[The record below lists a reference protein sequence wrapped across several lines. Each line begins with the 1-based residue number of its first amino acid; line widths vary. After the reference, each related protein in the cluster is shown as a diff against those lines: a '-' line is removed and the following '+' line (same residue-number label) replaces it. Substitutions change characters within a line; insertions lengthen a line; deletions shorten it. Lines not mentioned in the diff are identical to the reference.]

1 MRLVVPVTTEDPN
14 LAVQKTA
21 RELAGASISE
31 NTRRAYAGALRR
43 LDRWLAGRRLH
54 DAALAAYLAGLYEA
68 GRSPAVAGMVAAAV
82 RFQMKLAGK
91 PSPVGPASE
100 RVLRGFRRKGADRG
114 RGQVAGDSRRVWAM
128 RRPVQ
133 RCRRRARTRST
144 TACGVRRGLC
154 RGREERS

>member
-1 MRLVVPVTTEDPN
+1 MRLVVPVTTEAPN

-31 NTRRAYAGALRR
+31 NTRRAYAGALHR

-68 GRSPAVAGMVAAAV
+68 GRSPAVAGMAAAV

-100 RVLRGFRRKGADRG
+100 HVLRGFRRKGATG
-114 RGQVAGDSRRVWAM
+114 AGARWPGSAGN
-128 RRPVQ
+128 RPMPRQ
-133 RCRRRARTRST
+133 P
-144 TACGVRRGLC
+144 
-154 RGREERS
+154 